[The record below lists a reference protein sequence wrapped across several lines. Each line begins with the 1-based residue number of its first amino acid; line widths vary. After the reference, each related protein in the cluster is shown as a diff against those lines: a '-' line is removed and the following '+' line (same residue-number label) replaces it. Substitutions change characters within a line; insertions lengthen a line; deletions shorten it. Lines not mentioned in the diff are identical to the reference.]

1 MCVCVGVCVLL
12 ASVFSYKKQNK
23 NNNLSPIFAVLL
35 EYMSALFKSLVRLLS
50 CGLSLTFGGRA
61 NSSSVQVK
69 FCARVLVLKMILTAD
84 IFALVLCAL

>member
-61 NSSSVQVK
+61 ELFISSSE
-69 FCARVLVLKMILTAD
+69 
-84 IFALVLCAL
+84 VLCTCTGTEDDSHC